1 MSDPVLTQEEKG
13 ALLEGMSSG
22 EVEVHSNKGPT
33 YAEVTAFEIGPRS
46 RLKTNSYPRLQSLN
60 RQFASR
66 VSKQVELLLNVDS
79 KVTFI
84 STATSSYSAACE
96 NGEGLSLVVEFL
108 PKPLDG
114 SAFIALSS
122 EAVGDLVETFYGGH
136 SNDPADHQPEFF
148 TPGEVS
154 VAALFGEAV
163 LAVVA
168 EVWAPMAK
176 FEPSIAGTHLSTGV
190 VDSIDGGDAVIQCE
204 FSLEFGDK
212 QRNFNVLW
220 PVTTIASLLPVFDG
234 QKRDRDP
241 AKDDRWQRSL
251 RSGVTDSIV
260 RICSDVGH
268 TRMTLREVADLAP
281 GDVINIGNP
290 KEGTVSASDVPILA
304 GRFGVHDGQ
313 YAVETMNWLESK
325 NGSTA
330 PNSKQ

>member
-1 MSDPVLTQEEKG
+1 MSDPVLTEEEKG

-79 KVTFI
+79 KVTFT

-190 VDSIDGGDAVIQCE
+190 IDSIDGGDAVIQCE

-313 YAVETMNWLESK
+313 YAVETMNWLESR